1 MTRTNAENSEDA
13 VPTQAG
19 GVGEPDS
26 PTELGPRDWFQ
37 TLKRTAVEM
46 KQDRVTL
53 TAGGLA
59 YYWFLALFPALI
71 GAVGMI
77 ALLQLDP
84 RVVQDILDGIR
95 SALPPGAS
103 SVLSDAVNSATESS
117 TGAGR
122 AAIIGLVIAL
132 WSASSGMGALQDGL
146 NVAYDVPEDR
156 KFLPKRAIGILMLL
170 LMLLFGVVPATLILF
185 WKPLGEFVN
194 GLVPLPSALFD
205 IIWLVAI
212 GAVAIMSLSVMFAA
226 LYFLGPKRPS
236 PRWQWVSPG
245 GIIAVLI
252 WLAATVAFQFYVTE
266 FGKYAKTYG
275 ALAGVVILILWLFIT
290 ALAVLIGG
298 ELNAE
303 LERQAAIRREKTST
317 G

>member
-1 MTRTNAENSEDA
+1 MSRTQEEQTEDQ
-13 VPTQAG
+13 VPVQTG
-19 GVGEPDS
+19 DKGEPDS
-26 PTELGPRDWFQ
+26 PTDLGKRDWLS
-37 TLKRTAVEM
+37 TLKRTAKEM

-59 YYWFLALFPALI
+59 YYWFLSLFPALI
-71 GAVGMI
+71 AAVGLI

-84 RVVQDILDGIR
+84 KVVEDILNGIKQ
-95 SALPPGAS
+95 ALPPGAAG
-103 SVLSDAVNSATESS
+103 VLSDAVESATKSS

-122 AAIIGLVIAL
+122 AAIIGLVVAV

-156 KFLPKRAIGILMLL
+156 KFVAKRLIAILMLVVTL
-170 LMLLFGVVPATLILF
+170 LLGVVPAALILF
-185 WKPLGEFVN
+185 WKPLGNTVDQF
-194 GLVPLPSALFD
+194 VPLPGAVFD
-205 IIWLVAI
+205 VLWIVAI
-212 GAVAIMSLSVMFAA
+212 AVVAIIALSLMFAA
-226 LYFLGPKRPS
+226 LYFLGPKRQGPK
-236 PRWQWVSPG
+236 WKWVSPG
-245 GIIAVLI
+245 GIVAVII
-252 WLAATVAFQFYVTE
+252 WLVATIAFQFYVTE

-303 LERQAAIRREKTST
+303 LERQAAIRRGEES
-317 G
+317 